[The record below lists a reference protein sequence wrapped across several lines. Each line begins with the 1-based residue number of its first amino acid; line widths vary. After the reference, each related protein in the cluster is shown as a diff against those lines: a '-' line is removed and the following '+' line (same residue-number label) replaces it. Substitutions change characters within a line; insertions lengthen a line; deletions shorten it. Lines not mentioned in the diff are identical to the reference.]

1 MIISHVV
8 ATAENGVIGRDG
20 GLPWHIP
27 SDLKRFKA
35 VTMGKMI
42 LMGRKT
48 YASVGRPLP
57 GRLNIVVTRAQGIER
72 EMFAPG
78 VIVCASLDEALQRAR
93 SEAHQWH
100 NELCIIGGGEIY
112 AQTMNKVDKV
122 YLSRI
127 HMTVEGD
134 TFYPALPPRFRLR
147 EEEDCEGT
155 PSFTW
160 CVYGGEPE
168 T

>member
-27 SDLKRFKA
+27 ADLKRFKA
-35 VTMGKMI
+35 ATMGKMV

-57 GRLNIVVTRAQGIER
+57 GRLNIVVTRAQGAER

-78 VIVCASLDEALQRAR
+78 VVVCADLDAALHYAA
-93 SEAHQWH
+93 AHAHEWQ

-112 AQTMNKVDKV
+112 AQTMDKV
-122 YLSRI
+122 NIIYLSRV
-127 HMTVEGD
+127 HMTVDGD
-134 TFYPALPPRFRLR
+134 TYYPALPTRFALMEK
-147 EEEDCEGT
+147 EEHEGS
-155 PSFTW
+155 PSFSW
-160 CVYGGEPE
+160 CVYGSRPAI
-168 T
+168 

>member
-8 ATAENGVIGRDG
+8 AMAENGVIGRDG

-27 SDLKRFKA
+27 ADLKRFKA
-35 VTMGKMI
+35 ATMGKMV

-57 GRLNIVVTRAQGIER
+57 GRLNIVVTRAQGAGR

-78 VIVCASLDEALQRAR
+78 VVVCASLDEALRYA
-93 SEAHQWH
+93 EVHAHEWQ

-112 AQTMNKVDKV
+112 VQTMDKVEIV
-122 YLSRI
+122 YLSRV

-134 TFYPALPPRFRLR
+134 TFYPALPSGFTLV
-147 EEEDCEGT
+147 EQEDCEGS
-155 PSFTW
+155 PSFSW
-160 CVYGGEPE
+160 CVYGSRPLV
-168 T
+168 